1 MALGCVYFSMTSFPD
16 CQVTEHLPA
25 LLRYARSLLRDDS
38 AAEDLVHDTL
48 VLAYTHADQYRP
60 ERSLRTWLFSILH
73 NRFVS
78 DLRQRG
84 ALERRL
90 AALAALPAEVPP
102 SEQET
107 RLRLSEVERS
117 LLKLSDDQRAAL
129 HLVVCEGLSY
139 QEAAS
144 ALSIPIGTLISR
156 ISRART
162 RLRELDE
169 GEIGAPATPKLRIV
183 KD

>member
-1 MALGCVYFSMTSFPD
+1 MTSFPD
-16 CQVTEHLPA
+16 NQVTEHVPA

-38 AAEDLVHDTL
+38 AAEDLVHDAL
-48 VLAYTHADQYRP
+48 VLAYAHADQYRP

-78 DLRQRG
+78 DVRQRG
-84 ALERRL
+84 VRDRHL
-90 AALAALPAEVPP
+90 AAMTLLPPETPS

-117 LLKLSDDQRAAL
+117 LLELSDDQRAAL

-139 QEAAS
+139 QEAAL

-169 GEIGAPATPKLRIV
+169 GEIGTAGAPHLRIV

>member
-1 MALGCVYFSMTSFPD
+1 MTRFPD
-16 CQVTEHLPA
+16 NQVTEHVPA

-38 AAEDLVHDTL
+38 AAEDLVHDAL

-60 ERSLRTWLFSILH
+60 ERSLRTGLFSILH

-78 DLRQRG
+78 DVRQRG
-84 ALERRL
+84 VRDRHL
-90 AALAALPAEVPP
+90 AAMAALPAETPP

-117 LLKLSDDQRAAL
+117 LLELSDDQRATL
-129 HLVVCEGLSY
+129 HLVGCEGLSY

-169 GEIGAPATPKLRIV
+169 REIGAPATPQLRIV